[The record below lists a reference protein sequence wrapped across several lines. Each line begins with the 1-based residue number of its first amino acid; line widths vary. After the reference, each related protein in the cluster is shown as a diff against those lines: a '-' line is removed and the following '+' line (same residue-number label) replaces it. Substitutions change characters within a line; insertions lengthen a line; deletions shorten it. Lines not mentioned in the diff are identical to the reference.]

1 MHGPKARR
9 AGGTGMVSTGTVR
22 AARAASVV
30 RAVMVRVAR
39 AASMVS
45 AASVAVGLVAGAAS
59 PLAAQTPADDS
70 TTAVVRGV
78 VLDALTGARLDGARV
93 RISDLRRGTLTD
105 SAGAFVFDEVPI
117 GGQLL
122 TIEHYGFEGVD
133 VSMRVFEH
141 TPPLQIELNPK
152 PVMLEGLPVVT
163 ERLTRME
170 SRLRTRRRA
179 TATSVRAVDL
189 ERLTRSPARDMVEL
203 LQFEAF
209 VTLSPCSGRMMSSFC
224 ILRRGRW
231 TQPAVYID
239 EAPAIGGLDQLATYR
254 PSDLY
259 LVEVYSGGLQ
269 IRAYTHGFM
278 ERMARRPMALIPI
291 MW

>member
-9 AGGTGMVSTGTVR
+9 VGGTGIGSTGTVR
-22 AARAASVV
+22 VAPAALVVSAAS
-30 RAVMVRVAR
+30 RAVGLMAG
-39 AASMVS
+39 
-45 AASVAVGLVAGAAS
+45 AASVAVGLIAGAAS

-78 VLDALTGARLDGARV
+78 VLDALTGARLGGARV